1 MYLFIKRCFDIVS
14 SFFVILFLSL
24 PLIVIAII
32 VKCSSKGPVLFKDV
46 RVGKHG
52 KTIKV
57 LKFRSMYIDAE
68 QRLEKYLTPAEI
80 EEWKRERKIANDPR
94 ITKIGKFLRKTSLDE
109 LPQLFN
115 ILFGSMSVVGPRPIT
130 KQELDE
136 HYTDEQKKILLSA
149 RPGLISNWGVNGRSE
164 VLFLNG
170 KRQELELEYFK
181 KRSLW
186 FDLKLIFKAIGAV
199 FSSKGAS

>member
-1 MYLFIKRCFDIVS
+1 MYAFIKRTFDIVS
-14 SFFVILFLSL
+14 SFLAIILLSL
-24 PLIVIAII
+24 LLIVLALL
-32 VKCSSKGPVLFKDV
+32 VKLSSKGPVLFKDV
-46 RVGKHG
+46 RVGKKG

-68 QRLEKYLTPAEI
+68 ERLEKYLTPEEI
-80 EEWKRERKIANDPR
+80 EAWEKERKITNDPR
-94 ITKIGKFLRKTSLDE
+94 ITKVGKFLRKTSLDE

-130 KQELDE
+130 KKELDDN
-136 HYTDEQKKILLSA
+136 YTADEQKLLLSA

-164 VLFLNG
+164 VLFSDG
-170 KRQELELEYFK
+170 KRQQLELEYFK

-186 FDLKLIFKAIGAV
+186 YDLKLIFKAIGVV